1 VLSNHDVTR
10 TVTRFSRSQPD
21 KLIETDWERKRW
33 SGEEP
38 DYALGRTRA
47 RAAALVQLALPGTA
61 YIYQG
66 EELALEEIED
76 LPAEARQDPTW
87 VQSGFTDVGR
97 DGCRIPLP
105 WSDTAPPY
113 GFSADPAAV
122 TWLPQP
128 DHWAEH
134 SVEAQDRDSDSTLNL
149 YRDALRLR
157 PSLWRDGGD
166 LKWLEAPTGVVAFE
180 RGGAQ
185 CWVNTGR
192 ENISLPQGATVVLSS
207 GPSSDAQLPPDTT
220 VWLQT

>member
-1 VLSNHDVTR
+1 MLSNECWHMWL
-10 TVTRFSRSQPD
+10 SEPASLAPP
-21 KLIETDWERKRW
+21 
-33 SGEEP
+33 SG
-38 DYALGRTRA
+38 
-47 RAAALVQLALPGTA
+47 
-61 YIYQG
+61 
-66 EELALEEIED
+66 LEEGSE
-76 LPAEARQDPTW
+76 
-87 VQSGFTDVGR
+87 

-166 LKWLEAPTGVVAFE
+166 LKWLKAPTGVMAFE